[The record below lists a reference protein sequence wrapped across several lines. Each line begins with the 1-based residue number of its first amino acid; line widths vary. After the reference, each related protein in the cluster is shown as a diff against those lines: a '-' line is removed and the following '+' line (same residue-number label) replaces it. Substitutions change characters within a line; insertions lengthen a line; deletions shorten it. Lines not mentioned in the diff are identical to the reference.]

1 MGCSNTMIFENR
13 KELQQSKINLTFTSN
28 HLKKELQHAQVII
41 SLITKIRNRI
51 IYLYHKIIYSSA
63 ACIYDYP
70 SITFALRNIFYK
82 ISADFKGDLLA
93 SNLTYI
99 EDPPYLQ
106 CRGFDLLSEQAKEKL
121 QEIFDFIVEIRGYKQ
136 IIKQID
142 KDTPELLFLVF
153 ENKEFI
159 SEENCK
165 KINESMNLFK
175 EMVKLR
181 YNILESY
188 KNQIYNFVTKTEF
201 YCKNINRI
209 GREAFKRGYKDI
221 FEIAL
226 LKKNEIID
234 ENQYKIKEIVI
245 SGVIVGG
252 KKTENNKE
260 ENSKNKDSN
269 NNINNN
275 IEEEIKFKDFD
286 MSEIE
291 TIKRRMENTLKNDIK
306 EEFNNNNLINE
317 LE

>member
-188 KNQIYNFVTKTEF
+188 KNQIYNFVTKTEI
-201 YCKNINRI
+201 YCKNINKI
-209 GREAFKRGYKDI
+209 GKEAFKRGYKDI
-221 FEIAL
+221 YEIAL

-234 ENQYKIKEIVI
+234 QNQYKIKEIVI

-252 KKTENNKE
+252 NKIENNDK
-260 ENSKNKDSN
+260 ENSKD
-269 NNINNN
+269 NINNN
-275 IEEEIKFKDFD
+275 IEEEIKFKDFNI
-286 MSEIE
+286 SEIE

-306 EEFNNNNLINE
+306 DEINNSNLINE
-317 LE
+317 LQ

>member
-63 ACIYDYP
+63 ACIYNYP
-70 SITFALRNIFYK
+70 TITFALRNIFYK

-106 CRGFDLLSEQAKEKL
+106 CTDFDLLSEQAKEKL

-159 SEENCK
+159 SEENAK
-165 KINESMNLFK
+165 KINDSMELFK

-188 KNQIYNFVTKTEF
+188 KNQIYNFVTKTEI
-201 YCKNINRI
+201 YCKNINKI
-209 GREAFKRGYKDI
+209 GKEAFKRGYKDI
-221 FEIAL
+221 YEIAL

-234 ENQYKIKEIVI
+234 QNQYKIKEIVI

-252 KKTENNKE
+252 NKIENNDKE
-260 ENSKNKDSN
+260 KSKD
-269 NNINNN
+269 NINNN
-275 IEEEIKFKDFD
+275 IEEEIKFKDFNI
-286 MSEIE
+286 SEIE

-306 EEFNNNNLINE
+306 DEINNSNLINE
-317 LE
+317 LQ

>member
-153 ENKEFI
+153 ENKELI

-188 KNQIYNFVTKTEF
+188 KNQIYNFVTKTEI
-201 YCKNINRI
+201 YCKNINKI
-209 GREAFKRGYKDI
+209 GKEAFKRGYKDI
-221 FEIAL
+221 YEIAL

-234 ENQYKIKEIVI
+234 ENKYKVKEIVI

-252 KKTENNKE
+252 KKIENNDK
-260 ENSKNKDSN
+260 ENSKDNL
-269 NNINNN
+269 NNN
-275 IEEEIKFKDFD
+275 IEEEIKFKDFNI
-286 MSEIE
+286 SEIE
-291 TIKRRMENTLKNDIK
+291 TYKRRMENTLKNDIK
-306 EEFNNNNLINE
+306 EEINNSNLINE
-317 LE
+317 LQ

>member
-1 MGCSNTMIFENR
+1 MILENR

-63 ACIYDYP
+63 ACIYSYP
-70 SITFALRNIFYK
+70 SITLALRNIFYK

-106 CRGFDLLSEQAKEKL
+106 CTDFDLLTEQAKEKL

-159 SEENCK
+159 SEENAK
-165 KINESMNLFK
+165 KINDSMELFK

-188 KNQIYNFVTKTEF
+188 KNQIYNFVTKTEI
-201 YCKNINRI
+201 YCKNINKI
-209 GREAFKRGYKDI
+209 GKEAFKRGYKDI
-221 FEIAL
+221 YEIAL

-234 ENQYKIKEIVI
+234 QNQYKIKEIVI

-252 KKTENNKE
+252 NKIENNE
-260 ENSKNKDSN
+260 TNKQYFKFHN
-269 NNINNN
+269 NN
-275 IEEEIKFKDFD
+275 FK
-286 MSEIE
+286 
-291 TIKRRMENTLKNDIK
+291 
-306 EEFNNNNLINE
+306 
-317 LE
+317 

>member
-1 MGCSNTMIFENR
+1 MGCGNTMIFENR

-188 KNQIYNFVTKTEF
+188 KNQIYNFVTKTEI
-201 YCKNINRI
+201 YCKNINKI
-209 GREAFKRGYKDI
+209 GKEAFKRGYKDI
-221 FEIAL
+221 YEIAL

-234 ENQYKIKEIVI
+234 QNQYKIKEIVI

-252 KKTENNKE
+252 NKIENNDK
-260 ENSKNKDSN
+260 ENSKD
-269 NNINNN
+269 NINNN
-275 IEEEIKFKDFD
+275 IEEEIKFKDFNI
-286 MSEIE
+286 SEIE

-306 EEFNNNNLINE
+306 DEINNSNLINE
-317 LE
+317 LQ

>member
-188 KNQIYNFVTKTEF
+188 KNQIYNFVTKTEI
-201 YCKNINRI
+201 YCKNINKI
-209 GREAFKRGYKDI
+209 GKEAFKRGYKDI
-221 FEIAL
+221 YEIAL

-234 ENQYKIKEIVI
+234 QNQYKIKEIVI

-252 KKTENNKE
+252 NKIENNDKE
-260 ENSKNKDSN
+260 KSKD
-269 NNINNN
+269 NINNN
-275 IEEEIKFKDFD
+275 IEEEIKFKDFNI
-286 MSEIE
+286 SEIE

-306 EEFNNNNLINE
+306 DEINNSNLINE
-317 LE
+317 LQ

>member
-1 MGCSNTMIFENR
+1 MGCGNTMIFENR

-188 KNQIYNFVTKTEF
+188 KNQIYNFVTKTEI
-201 YCKNINRI
+201 YCKNINKI
-209 GREAFKRGYKDI
+209 GKEAFKRGYKDI
-221 FEIAL
+221 YEIAL

-234 ENQYKIKEIVI
+234 QNQYKIKEIVI

-252 KKTENNKE
+252 NKIENNDK
-260 ENSKNKDSN
+260 ENSKD
-269 NNINNN
+269 NINNN
-275 IEEEIKFKDFD
+275 NEEEIKFKDFNI
-286 MSEIE
+286 SEIE
-291 TIKRRMENTLKNDIK
+291 TVKRRMENTLKNDIK
-306 EEFNNNNLINE
+306 DEINNSNLINE
-317 LE
+317 LQ

>member
-1 MGCSNTMIFENR
+1 MGCSNTMILENR

-106 CRGFDLLSEQAKEKL
+106 CRGFDSLSEQAKEKL
-121 QEIFDFIVEIRGYKQ
+121 QEIFDFIVEVRGYKQ

-165 KINESMNLFK
+165 KINDSMNLFK

-188 KNQIYNFVTKTEF
+188 KNQIYNFVTKTDI
-201 YCKNINRI
+201 YCKNINKI
-209 GREAFKRGYKDI
+209 GKEAFKRGYKDI
-221 FEIAL
+221 YEIAL

-234 ENQYKIKEIVI
+234 QNQYKIKEIVI

-252 KKTENNKE
+252 KKIENNDK
-260 ENSKNKDSN
+260 ENSKT
-269 NNINNN
+269 NINNN
-275 IEEEIKFKDFD
+275 IDEEIKFKEFD
-286 MSEIE
+286 ISEIE
-291 TIKRRMENTLKNDIK
+291 TIKKRMENTLKNDIK
-306 EEFNNNNLINE
+306 EEINNNNLINE
-317 LE
+317 LQ

>member
-63 ACIYDYP
+63 ACIYNYP
-70 SITFALRNIFYK
+70 TITFALRNIFYK

-106 CRGFDLLSEQAKEKL
+106 CTDFNLLTEQAKEKL

-159 SEENCK
+159 SEENSK
-165 KINESMNLFK
+165 KINDSMELFK

-188 KNQIYNFVTKTEF
+188 KNQIYNFVTKTEI
-201 YCKNINRI
+201 YCKNINKI
-209 GREAFKRGYKDI
+209 GKEAFKRGYKDI
-221 FEIAL
+221 YEIAL

-234 ENQYKIKEIVI
+234 QNQYKIKEIVI

-252 KKTENNKE
+252 NKIENNDK
-260 ENSKNKDSN
+260 ENSKD
-269 NNINNN
+269 NINNN
-275 IEEEIKFKDFD
+275 IEEEIKFKDFNI
-286 MSEIE
+286 SEIE

-306 EEFNNNNLINE
+306 DEINNSNLINE
-317 LE
+317 LQ

>member
-159 SEENCK
+159 SEENGK
-165 KINESMNLFK
+165 KINDSMELFK

-188 KNQIYNFVTKTEF
+188 KNQIYNFVTKTEI
-201 YCKNINRI
+201 YCKNINKI
-209 GREAFKRGYKDI
+209 GKEAFKRGYKDI
-221 FEIAL
+221 YEIAL

-234 ENQYKIKEIVI
+234 QNQYKIKEIVI

-252 KKTENNKE
+252 NKIENNDK
-260 ENSKNKDSN
+260 ENSKD
-269 NNINNN
+269 NINNN
-275 IEEEIKFKDFD
+275 IEEEIKFKDFNI
-286 MSEIE
+286 SEIE

-306 EEFNNNNLINE
+306 DEINNSNLINE
-317 LE
+317 LQ